1 MGEEW
6 NGQFLQTSVG
16 ELQAKNVN
24 LNWGEGYKANYL
36 ATLHDKKKSNIKFL
50 ILIFF
55 RAP

>member
-36 ATLHDKKKSNIKFL
+36 ATLHDKKNQ
-50 ILIFF
+50 ILNF
-55 RAP
+55 